1 MEHAP
6 RWVDAEATA
15 GVSQDAGDNRSR
27 LVAVWGEGVATFHMP
42 DKGSVVIGRAADA
55 DFRIDALSVSR
66 RHAVLYIAPTRDSN
80 VCALRLEDLGSSNG
94 SRVGGRVLEP
104 RTPTAIGPD
113 DAIALGTVSLL
124 VHWKQPGVRGSLPPD
139 PADVDDMAIT
149 GEIPAIDA
157 GLQGEI
163 DAFERERILLA
174 LQRCGGNQTL
184 AAATLGISRRTLV
197 RRLGAWGATRPRAH
211 R

>member
-1 MEHAP
+1 MNHA
-6 RWVDAEATA
+6 RWDADVTA
-15 GVSQDAGDNRSR
+15 GVVQDPADARTR
-27 LVAVWGEGVATFHMP
+27 LVAVWDEGVATFRIP

-66 RHAVLYIAPTRDSN
+66 RHAVLYIAPTRDSD

-94 SRVGGRVLEP
+94 SRVGGRVLQP

-113 DAIALGTVSLL
+113 DAIALGNVSLL
-124 VHWKQPGVRGSLPPD
+124 VYWKPAGVRGSIPPEPD
-139 PADVDDMAIT
+139 EVDDMATT

-157 GLQGEI
+157 GLQKEI
-163 DAFERERILLA
+163 DAFERERILVA

-197 RRLGAWGATRPRAH
+197 RRLGAWGATRPRAQ

>member
-113 DAIALGTVSLL
+113 DAIALGTVSL
-124 VHWKQPGVRGSLPPD
+124 PPD